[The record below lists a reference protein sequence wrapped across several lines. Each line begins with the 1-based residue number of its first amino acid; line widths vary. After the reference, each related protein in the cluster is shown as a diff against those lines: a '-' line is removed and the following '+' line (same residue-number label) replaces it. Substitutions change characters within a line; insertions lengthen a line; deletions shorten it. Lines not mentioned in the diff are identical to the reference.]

1 MRSGGVTGGGVT
13 RGRLTG
19 GRLTGGRAIQPAR
32 LLAATA
38 SVALSVL
45 VSGCTVV
52 STTTTAATVAP
63 DSLTS
68 ESPAPV
74 LDLQLRPVLAVQTAG
89 VADCTI
95 RPPLTPGA
103 GGEVTL
109 CSQDLA
115 FIYSLG
121 PAAVIGARVTG
132 LETSLQAGRPV
143 IQVRLDPRGA
153 AALSAITGQIM
164 GEQPPRSQLAIVAHG
179 RVQSAPV
186 VSEQIDGGVV
196 ILSGFATDKA
206 AQDAINFLEA
216 PPATGSPSPSSQ
228 SGSSASGSSPS
239 GTSLSGSVSP
249 STSATSTG

>member
-1 MRSGGVTGGGVT
+1 MVIR
-13 RGRLTG
+13 
-19 GRLTGGRAIQPAR
+19 PAR
-32 LLAATA
+32 LSATVALAAA
-38 SVALSVL
+38 SLL

-63 DSLTS
+63 DPLTS

-74 LDLQLRPVLAVQTAG
+74 LDLQLRPVLAVETAR

-95 RPPLTPGA
+95 RPPLTPA
-103 GGEVTL
+103 PGGEVTL

-115 FIYSLG
+115 FVYSLG

-153 AALSAITGQIM
+153 AALSALTGQIM

-186 VSEQIDGGVV
+186 VGEQIDGGVV

-216 PPATGSPSPSSQ
+216 PPATRSPSADAPSPSS
-228 SGSSASGSSPS
+228 PS
-239 GTSLSGSVSP
+239 GGSPSGSVSP
-249 STSATSTG
+249 TASATSTG